1 MNIIK
6 MIDFWIFMAV
16 LCTAAIISK
25 KEPERFKKLM
35 ADTLGYV
42 MSLGLIFSFLE
53 FLALCGFEIL
63 EVAWN
68 FSPLDIMSAV
78 SCLFFFALCSEK
90 WSLMSQQSDQKKSD
104 MFKNPLKWWHN

>member
-1 MNIIK
+1 MDITK
-6 MIDFWIFMAV
+6 MIDFWIFMAA
-16 LCTAAIISK
+16 LCIAGNISK
-25 KEPERFKKLM
+25 KEPERFQKLM
-35 ADTLGYV
+35 TNTLGYV

-53 FLALCGFEIL
+53 FLALCGIKIL
-63 EVAWN
+63 EVAWS

-90 WSLMSQQSDQKKSD
+90 WSLTNRQLDGKKSD